1 MRLLLTVL
9 ILALAGCGGASDSSA
24 AKEDRETV
32 FDPMI
37 GTIDKANQVEE
48 QMMEHKRQM
57 DEAIRKMEESPE

>member
-9 ILALAGCGGASDSSA
+9 IIALSGCGGGGDSSA
-24 AKEDRETV
+24 AREDRETV

-37 GTIDKANQVEE
+37 GAIDKANQVEE